1 VASNS
6 LGYAGCLSMKGKHDG
21 SENAELTDLMMLI
34 ALISLV
40 FYPHSVGDCGRDNFL
55 SYMHRVKWVP
65 SAL

>member
-1 VASNS
+1 
-6 LGYAGCLSMKGKHDG
+6 MERKHDEI
-21 SENAELTDLMMLI
+21 ENAELTDLMMLI

-40 FYPHSVGDCGRDNFL
+40 FYLHSVGDCGRDNFL